1 MVKCDNCSN
10 DASYTSADPGVNPVN
25 YCTGCLPHW
34 LQERAT
40 AGHFPLV
47 TPTEDKP
54 KKAKKETVETVE
66 PVEPAPAEEPS
77 SEDN

>member
-10 DASYTSADPGVNPVN
+10 DAAYTSADPGVNPVN
-25 YCTGCLPHW
+25 YCTECLPHW
-34 LQERAT
+34 LHERAA

-54 KKAKKETVETVE
+54 KKAAKKD
-66 PVEPAPAEEPS
+66 PVEPAPTEEPAEEPS

>member
-25 YCTGCLPHW
+25 YCTECLPHW
-34 LQERAT
+34 LHERAA

-54 KKAKKETVETVE
+54 KKAKKETVE